1 MNIGAVISFETNI
14 GKLAKVAI
22 EAAVKDVNP
31 DPTTLVGTKL
41 KVTMQDSNR
50 SGILATAQASDPT
63 LSSLQFPYF
72 VRTGHSDL
80 YQMAAIAEIVDYY
93 GWREVIAIY
102 GDDEHG
108 RNGIAALGDK
118 LTAKR
123 CKITF
128 KACLSPT
135 ATKDE
140 ITDLLVKVAL
150 SESRILLVHT
160 SASWG
165 MEVFLIAHDLGMVE
179 SGYVWIATD
188 WLSTVLDTNSPLSE
202 DEMEDIQGVV
212 SLRMHTPDSVL
223 RRRFVSRWKNL
234 TSVDKSNGP
243 IGLNTYGLYAY
254 DTVWLLAHAI
264 DSLFRQ
270 GGNIS
275 FSKDSRLAEI

>member
-50 SGILATAQASDPT
+50 SGILATAQDGCNSRNCR
-63 LSSLQFPYF
+63 LLWMERSYS
-72 VRTGHSDL
+72 
-80 YQMAAIAEIVDYY
+80 
-93 GWREVIAIY
+93 IY

-202 DEMEDIQGVV
+202 DEMEDIQGIV

-234 TSVDKSNGP
+234 TSVEKSNGP